1 MIKPSVLVVDY
12 GMGNLRS
19 VSKAL
24 ELLGAR
30 VTVSSRVSALRGKD
44 GVVLPGVG
52 AFREAMKRLNR
63 LGLAG
68 PLRQWAEERRPFLG
82 ICLGYQL
89 MFEESPEFGKTR
101 GLGLF
106 RGKVAKF
113 RRVPVVP
120 HMGWN
125 ILEVRKGSRLL
136 AGLPK
141 RPFVY
146 FVHSYYPV
154 PADRKMVAARTP
166 YGGKFASA
174 VEDGAVSGVQFHPEK
189 SQRVGMKVLQNFIGI
204 VKAYRKRGGK

>member
-1 MIKPSVLVVDY
+1 MLVIDY
-12 GMGNLRS
+12 GMGNLAS

-30 VTVSSRVSALRGKD
+30 VIVSSRVSAMRGMD

-52 AFREAMKRLNR
+52 AFREAMKRLKR
-63 LGLAG
+63 LGFVR
-68 PLRQWAEERRPFLG
+68 PLKQWTANGRPFLG

-89 MFEESPEFGKTR
+89 MFEESSEFGRTK

-106 RGKVAKF
+106 RGRVVKF

-125 ILEVRKGSRLL
+125 VLRVRAGSRLL
-136 AGLPK
+136 RGLPRK
-141 RPFVY
+141 PFVY

-154 PADRKMVAARTP
+154 PADGKVVAARTP
-166 YGGKFASA
+166 YGGMFASA
-174 VEDGAVSGVQFHPEK
+174 VEDGLVAGVQFHPEK
-189 SQRVGMKVLQNFIGI
+189 SQRVGLKILRNFLAG
-204 VKAYRKRGGK
+204 VARFRGGK